1 MGLYLFHRLSELIQ
15 RKRKILINE
24 KFVIF
29 CFFLL
34 FSSIIWYLNKLG
46 GDYLVDLKLPIKVV
60 YSEADKMLVEEWCNI
75 YNLKETSVKGLIS
88 YKQELK
94 KLCYTEIV
102 SVPSTH
108 YSGIAI
114 TKKVR
119 KVAIREPKLF
129 IIAFNKYARK
139 KAKEIK

>member
-1 MGLYLFHRLSELIQ
+1 
-15 RKRKILINE
+15 
-24 KFVIF
+24 
-29 CFFLL
+29 
-34 FSSIIWYLNKLG
+34 
-46 GDYLVDLKLPIKVV
+46 
-60 YSEADKMLVEEWCNI
+60 MLVEEWCNI

-114 TKKVR
+114 TKRVR
-119 KVAIREPKLF
+119 KVAIKDPKLF
-129 IIAFNKYARK
+129 ITAFNKYARK
-139 KAKEIK
+139 KAKENFNLEITERENFLKRIKKWY